1 MLLFLCGLC
10 ERGLEHSHQ
19 VCQMP
24 NIWHLTHQT
33 PKYEPNKV
41 FQIPKILAH
50 CYSTVSNMRRY
61 GHKCQTKQLIFYS
74 TFSLSSHWFVF
85 LQPMFSI
92 SFFFRSDSIT
102 LLHPQINGTAALWMW
117 IKPPSPI
124 KPLPSLHVWR
134 LYHRWSEDTIVAG
147 LKQPLPPRSEAAMPP
162 WSEPILAMAWS
173 CSTACLIRISA
184 MAWSCNTASGIY
196 LVFFFFF
203 ELCVGCWR
211 MQWLLVDGC

>member
-61 GHKCQTKQLIFYS
+61 GYKCQTKQLIFYS
-74 TFSLSSHWFVF
+74 TFSLSSQYFIQHF
-85 LQPMFSI
+85 LSLLTDLSFSNPC
-92 SFFFRSDSIT
+92 SLSLSSLD
-102 LLHPQINGTAALWMW
+102 QI
-117 IKPPSPI
+117 PSPSFTLKSTVRRHCGCGSSRPHQSSCCHRFSFEDFI
-124 KPLPSLHVWR
+124 VADLKTPSL
-134 LYHRWSEDTIVAG
+134 
-147 LKQPLPPRSEAAMPP
+147 
-162 WSEPILAMAWS
+162 
-173 CSTACLIRISA
+173 
-184 MAWSCNTASGIY
+184 
-196 LVFFFFF
+196 LV
-203 ELCVGCWR
+203 
-211 MQWLLVDGC
+211 

>member
-1 MLLFLCGLC
+1 
-10 ERGLEHSHQ
+10 
-19 VCQMP
+19 MP
-24 NIWHLTHQT
+24 NQT
-33 PKYEPNKV
+33 IN
-41 FQIPKILAH
+41 FLFNIFSLL
-50 CYSTVSNMRRY
+50 S
-61 GHKCQTKQLIFYS
+61 IFYS

-117 IKPPSPI
+117 IKPPSLI
-124 KPLPSLHVWR
+124 KPLPSLLVWR

-203 ELCVGCWR
+203 WVVC
-211 MQWLLVDGC
+211 